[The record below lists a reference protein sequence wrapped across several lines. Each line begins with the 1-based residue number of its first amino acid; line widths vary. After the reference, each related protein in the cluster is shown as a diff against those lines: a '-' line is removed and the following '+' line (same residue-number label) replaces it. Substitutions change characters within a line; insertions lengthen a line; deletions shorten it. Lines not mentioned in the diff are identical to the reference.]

1 MDIYDQEIIDW
12 MNNCP
17 THKIEV
23 QHADEHGAI
32 FLVNFNNEKEEDEQA
47 SRPTNGPGLPGPCA
61 MAGGARTMLQGP
73 SGKRQAAS
81 NA

>member
-32 FLVNFNNEKEEDEQA
+32 FLVNFNNEKEEDEQTTRA
-47 SRPTNGPGLPGPCA
+47 TAAEDLNDPRGL
-61 MAGGARTMLQGP
+61 AGGLRL
-73 SGKRQAAS
+73 S
-81 NA
+81 

>member
-1 MDIYDQEIIDW
+1 MVNINSKDNMDIYDQEIIDW

-32 FLVNFNNEKEEDEQA
+32 FLVNFNNERENNDTTKKIFTGEY
-47 SRPTNGPGLPGPCA
+47 
-61 MAGGARTMLQGP
+61 
-73 SGKRQAAS
+73 
-81 NA
+81 

>member
-23 QHADEHGAI
+23 QHADEYGAI
-32 FLVNFNNEKEEDEQA
+32 FLVNFNNERESNDKNNIKKA
-47 SRPTNGPGLPGPCA
+47 SKKN
-61 MAGGARTMLQGP
+61 
-73 SGKRQAAS
+73 K
-81 NA
+81 

>member
-1 MDIYDQEIIDW
+1 MLITVNTNNKDNMDIYDQEIIDW

-32 FLVNFNNEKEEDEQA
+32 FLVNFNNERENNDKNTIKQA
-47 SRPTNGPGLPGPCA
+47 STK
-61 MAGGARTMLQGP
+61 
-73 SGKRQAAS
+73 S
-81 NA
+81 

>member
-23 QHADEHGAI
+23 QHAEEHGAI
-32 FLVNFNNEKEEDEQA
+32 FLVNFNNERLSNDKNTIKQA
-47 SRPTNGPGLPGPCA
+47 STKN
-61 MAGGARTMLQGP
+61 
-73 SGKRQAAS
+73 K
-81 NA
+81 